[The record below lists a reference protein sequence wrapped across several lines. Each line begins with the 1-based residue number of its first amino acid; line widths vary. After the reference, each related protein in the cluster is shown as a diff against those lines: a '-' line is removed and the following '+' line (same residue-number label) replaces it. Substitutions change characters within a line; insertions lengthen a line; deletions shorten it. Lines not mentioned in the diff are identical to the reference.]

1 MQTLS
6 QHGSGRRKR
15 KRRKGRREKGS
26 RGHYGYPHCRR
37 PIHHE
42 LPTRSTTGTCGSG
55 DIRALHADDVNG
67 GAWCG
72 FAGAGDTSI
81 VQDLDVDN
89 VRIANLRTRAVMIMV
104 IILVERIKL
113 LRKCHLRR
121 YIKEERE
128 SDESST

>member
-1 MQTLS
+1 MRASEKKKEALERVRPSADAFAAREQ
-6 QHGSGRRKR
+6 KE
-15 KRRKGRREKGS
+15 KEKEKGGKEGEGW
-26 RGHYGYPHCRR
+26 RGHYGYRRR

-42 LPTRSTTGTCGSG
+42 LPTRTTTGTCGSG
-55 DIRALHADDVNG
+55 DIRVLHADDVNG

-81 VQDLDVDN
+81 VQDLN
-89 VRIANLRTRAVMIMV
+89 VRVANLRTRAVMTKV

-121 YIKEERE
+121 
-128 SDESST
+128 